1 MPSVRQEVIRK
12 KILSSVAQLFFQGV
26 VVLAPIGV
34 TIWVV
39 VSLFNWVDNFLPN
52 LLNFIFPLQ
61 FAEVDGQIPKV
72 TGLGFVV
79 AITLVLF
86 IGWLSSL
93 FFVERLM
100 SIFDKLLEK
109 TPGVKIIYSSVKDFL
124 EAFAGNKKKFD
135 KPVLVNVDVS
145 GVWRIGFITQPTN
158 TEFGLPDHVT
168 VYIPHSYAISGITYI
183 IPKTNIKL
191 HVWAQQGIDGH
202 LFDSPLEQKALK
214 NITCVIS
221 NSINGANFLKSI
233 GVKDSIIHVVYNGI
247 DTNLPLI
254 DSSEWVKRLNPKP
267 NSFNAIMVANITKL
281 KDHITLVKAWKIVV
295 EELKNENIEAN
306 LYLAGREDNQAEV
319 TKQTI
324 EELDLKQNIH
334 ILGVVKDVYN
344 LVKMMDVAILSSPS
358 EGLPNAI
365 LECMLLAKPFVGT
378 NIEGIKEAVG
388 LDNYEYLSNYQDEKT
403 LATNILKF
411 AQNKNLATAVGEK
424 NKKWVETQFPI
435 SKLWNE
441 THQIINWMLTN

>member
-135 KPVLVNVDVS
+135 EPVLVNVDS
-145 GVWRIGFITQPTN
+145 TDVWRIGFITQKN
-158 TEFGLPDHVT
+158 TEHFGLKDFVT
-168 VYIPHSYAISGITYI
+168 VYVPHSYAISGITYI
-183 IPKTNIKL
+183 VSADRIKKMPKGVNASEVMKYVVSGGVTTVDDAEGTLTVN
-191 HVWAQQGIDGH
+191 
-202 LFDSPLEQKALK
+202 DSGKA
-214 NITCVIS
+214 T
-221 NSINGANFLKSI
+221 
-233 GVKDSIIHVVYNGI
+233 
-247 DTNLPLI
+247 
-254 DSSEWVKRLNPKP
+254 
-267 NSFNAIMVANITKL
+267 ITK
-281 KDHITLVKAWKIVV
+281 IGNT
-295 EELKNENIEAN
+295 NTEA
-306 LYLAGREDNQAEV
+306 
-319 TKQTI
+319 
-324 EELDLKQNIH
+324 
-334 ILGVVKDVYN
+334 
-344 LVKMMDVAILSSPS
+344 
-358 EGLPNAI
+358 
-365 LECMLLAKPFVGT
+365 
-378 NIEGIKEAVG
+378 
-388 LDNYEYLSNYQDEKT
+388 
-403 LATNILKF
+403 
-411 AQNKNLATAVGEK
+411 
-424 NKKWVETQFPI
+424 
-435 SKLWNE
+435 
-441 THQIINWMLTN
+441 